1 MQKHWKSLILPEEIA
16 VSRTSEDPNEAGVE
30 IFPLER
36 GYGLTLGAALRRVLL
51 SSMRGSAVTSFRI
64 EGVSHEFSAVSFLR
78 EDVTRIVLNI
88 KKLLVRST
96 HDEPKVLTLSKKG
109 RGFVYAGDIANA
121 PDVQILN
128 PDLVLCE
135 IVRDDVPLEI
145 EMVVEQGRGYV
156 QASSVNTREPGRI
169 YVDALF
175 SPILNVSMHVEKT
188 RVKQHTDYDKLEL
201 LVRTDGSVQPRDAV
215 AYAARI
221 LQAQLAPL
229 VNFSDPEEEVEQE
242 GAPSTDSV
250 LMKRI
255 ADLPVTKRSA
265 NCLRNENIVYL
276 GDLARFTESE
286 MMKMPNFGRKSLTEL
301 RELLAQ
307 YNLSFGMNVGSW
319 SSGGQQQ

>member
-1 MQKHWKSLILPEEIA
+1 MPKHWKSLILPEEVA
-16 VSRTSEDPNEAGVE
+16 VSRASEDPNEARVE

-51 SSMRGSAVTSFRI
+51 SSMRGSAVTSFKI

-78 EDVTRIVLNI
+78 EDVTKIVLNI

-109 RGFVYAGDIANA
+109 RGVVYAGDIANV

-145 EMVVEQGRGYV
+145 EMIVEQGRGYV
-156 QASSVNTREPGRI
+156 QASSVSAREPERI

-175 SPILNVSMHVEKT
+175 SPILNVAMHVEKT

-201 LVRTDGSVQPRDAV
+201 FVRTDGSVQPRDAV

-229 VNFSDPEEEVEQE
+229 VNFVDPEEEVEPE
-242 GAPSTDSV
+242 STTSTDSV

-276 GDLARFTESE
+276 GDLARFTEAE

-307 YNLSFGMNVGSW
+307 YNLSFGMDVGSW
-319 SSGGQQQ
+319 SSGGAQS